1 VLSAPSTKP
10 SGESYGHCEGPHCC
24 NVKWQIRDVAWLMV
38 FNDCW
43 GKSSGAVR
51 LALKLVAERPLERF
65 DDLGGLVRRPHNDAL
80 CMLGYVPRK
89 QDLRY
94 QRLPDCLL
102 GEVAKILPV

>member
-1 VLSAPSTKP
+1 M
-10 SGESYGHCEGPHCC
+10 
-24 NVKWQIRDVAWLMV
+24 AWLMV
-38 FNDCW
+38 FNHLL
-43 GKSSGAVR
+43 GKTFRCRQACLEIGGGCA
-51 LALKLVAERPLERF
+51 RPLERF